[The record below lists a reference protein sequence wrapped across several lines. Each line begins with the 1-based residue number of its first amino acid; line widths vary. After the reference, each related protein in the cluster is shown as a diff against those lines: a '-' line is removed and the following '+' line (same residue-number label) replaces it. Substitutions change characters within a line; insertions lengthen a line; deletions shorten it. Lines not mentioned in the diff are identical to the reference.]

1 MQSIVVELRTCNVL
15 LLLNYGVLLSTVHE
29 STASIC
35 WCRAVGAVVADFDQN
50 REYIDNSYPKMHQNL
65 VRLNWLNSASSSCV
79 VLVGLLVVLAVIV
92 VPPTLCCVRVLG
104 CYVAILSKCSTNM
117 CAALGVHR
125 LFGIVP
131 YLFQ

>member
-1 MQSIVVELRTCNVL
+1 MQSHVVELRTCNAL

-29 STASIC
+29 STAIIC
-35 WCRAVGAVVADFDQN
+35 WCRDVGVVVADFELN
-50 REYIDNSYPKMHQNL
+50 RDYSDTSYPNMHQNT
-65 VRLNWLNSASSSCV
+65 VSLNWLNSASSSCV
-79 VLVGLLVVLAVIV
+79 VFVGLLVVLAVLV
-92 VPPTLCCVRVLG
+92 VPPTPCCVRVLG

-125 LFGIVP
+125 LVGIVP